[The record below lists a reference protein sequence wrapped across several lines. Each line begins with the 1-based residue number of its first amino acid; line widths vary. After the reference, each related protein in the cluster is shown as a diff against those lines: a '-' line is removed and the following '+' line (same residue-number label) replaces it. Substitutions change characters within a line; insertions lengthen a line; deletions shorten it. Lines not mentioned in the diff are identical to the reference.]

1 MLSELS
7 YFAECS
13 KMPRKKRH
21 QIPNL
26 EVKKTDESDESPH
39 VVTDKYVLAW
49 LYGMPYCVW
58 PVEVVGVGVFCR
70 CDNMK

>member
-21 QIPNL
+21 
-26 EVKKTDESDESPH
+26 ESDESPH